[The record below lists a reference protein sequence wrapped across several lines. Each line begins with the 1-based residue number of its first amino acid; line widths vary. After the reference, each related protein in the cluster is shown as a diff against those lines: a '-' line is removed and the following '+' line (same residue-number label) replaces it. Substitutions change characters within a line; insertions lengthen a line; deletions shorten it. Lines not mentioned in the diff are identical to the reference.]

1 MKLPLMKNCRI
12 DRKSTNNIIF
22 TVLVDFT
29 DNDSILFCTCGHE
42 TSIKKVYGEFKFRAT
57 NMDVSKYCPFG
68 IVKEIKGVKYRN
80 Y

>member
-12 DRKSTNNIIF
+12 DRKEVRSIWF
-22 TVLVDFT
+22 TLLIDFT
-29 DNDSILFCTCGHE
+29 DNDSILFSMCGCEH
-42 TSIKKVYGEFKFRAT
+42 SIKKVYGEFKWLAN
-57 NMDVSKYCPFG
+57 NMDISKYCPCG